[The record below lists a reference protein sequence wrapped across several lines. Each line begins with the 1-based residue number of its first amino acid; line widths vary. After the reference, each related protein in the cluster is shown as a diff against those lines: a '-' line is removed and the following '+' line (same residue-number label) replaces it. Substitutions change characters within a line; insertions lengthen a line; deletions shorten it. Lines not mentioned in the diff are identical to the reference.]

1 MLGFRTA
8 LSLEMIEVSPQAFD
22 SWNSLEGVAHPPL
35 AATPKD
41 WRGRC
46 RAGLSWAGDQLPGV
60 ALASV
65 LAYAA
70 ESGAEWIG
78 HSVLG
83 YRQSP
88 INGVPLAIILGV
100 TLCNTIGI
108 PKGFEAGLKT
118 CMRPIQRLAIMLLGW
133 RLSLGAVGGIG
144 VRALPAVII
153 SIAVAL
159 AVVPW
164 AGIKVG
170 LTRKLAT
177 LIAVGTSIC
186 GVSAIMATAPTIDAE
201 ESEVSYAVA
210 CVAIFGMLAM
220 LSYPFLMPLLWGA
233 SQIKIGIFLGTAIH
247 DTAQVTGAALS
258 YSQMHDAPLV
268 LNTAT
273 IVKIM
278 RNLSMAAVI
287 PFMAAS
293 FHRRSRGKSGA
304 SRAKVQILPFFV
316 VGFLGMTVLRTIGD
330 ATPRA
335 FGILSPSIWSQFLS
349 LMDHTST
356 ALLTV
361 VMAAI
366 GLCTGLAS
374 LRKLGIKPFFVGLF
388 AALLVGAVSATM
400 IHLLPWLRS

>member
-1 MLGFRTA
+1 ML
-8 LSLEMIEVSPQAFD
+8 EVSPQAFD
-22 SWNSLEGVAHPPL
+22 SWNSMEGVARPVHAPK
-35 AATPKD
+35 PKD
-41 WRGRC
+41 WRSRGQ
-46 RAGLSWAGDQLPGV
+46 AGLAWVAEQMPGV
-60 ALASV
+60 ALASL
-65 LAYAA
+65 LAWAA
-70 ESGAEWIG
+70 EQAAEWFG

-88 INGVPLAIILGV
+88 INGVPLAIVLGV
-100 TLCNTIGI
+100 TLCNTVGI
-108 PKGFEAGLKT
+108 PKSFEAGLKT
-118 CMRPIQRLAIMLLGW
+118 CMRPIQRLAIVLLGW
-133 RLSLGAVGGIG
+133 RLSLGVVGGVG
-144 VRALPAVII
+144 VRAIPAVVAA
-153 SIAVAL
+153 IAVAL

-164 AGIKVG
+164 AGMKVG
-170 LTRKLAT
+170 LTRRLAT

-233 SQIKIGIFLGTAIH
+233 SQLKIGIFLGTAIH

-258 YSQMHDAPLV
+258 YQQMHDAPSV

-273 IVKIM
+273 VVKIM

-293 FHRRSRGKSGA
+293 FHRSSRGKSGTG
-304 SRAKVQILPFFV
+304 RPKVQILPLFV
-316 VGFLGMTVLRTIGD
+316 IGFLGMTVLRTIGD

-335 FGILSPSIWSQFLS
+335 FGVLSPAVWDSFLRF
-349 LMDHTST
+349 MDHSST
-356 ALLTV
+356 NLLTV

-388 AALLVGAVSATM
+388 AAVLVGAVSATV
-400 IHLLPWLRS
+400 IHFLPWLRT